1 MAYKTLLCFSWRQ
14 QLPLFRGQH
23 SLHIKPQSF
32 MATPNFHRYNLSFL
46 ISCIILL
53 LTLFK
58 VFPHASPLK
67 ILSSLSTT
75 FLMILAFYSPV
86 NLINNEGEQVKEKGQ
101 RGRRGGIFNKLKFK
115 VY

>member
-1 MAYKTLLCFSWRQ
+1 MATTIASVLRTTQFTYN
-14 QLPLFRGQH
+14 
-23 SLHIKPQSF
+23 PQSF

-75 FLMILAFYSPV
+75 FLMIPAFFASV
-86 NLINNEGEQVKEKGQ
+86 KLINNEGEQVKEKGQ
-101 RGRRGGIFNKLKFK
+101 RGRRGEIFNKLKFK
-115 VY
+115 AY

>member
-1 MAYKTLLCFSWRQ
+1 
-14 QLPLFRGQH
+14 
-23 SLHIKPQSF
+23 

-67 ILSSLSTT
+67 ILSSLFTT
-75 FLMILAFYSPV
+75 FLMIPAFFSPV
-86 NLINNEGEQVKEKGQ
+86 KLSNNEGEQVKEKGQ
-101 RGRRGGIFNKLKFK
+101 RGRRLGFSISLNLKFTESYYMALHFIQHFMCITIFNPIQFSVL
-115 VY
+115 YQ